1 MRNLISSVSPC
12 LCKQPKCSLPLWV
25 FIEKPWGNT
34 GITIPKS
41 LGFLWVHQVH
51 VGCSSLQWEGWQR
64 ISCDSDIAFTHSLL
78 LLNKAKPTRFSS
90 ALGTSTTVLLAMKH
104 LQPQPLAHVWSCSS
118 CRFCICI
125 FVLMEKHKA
134 LFRGYSYLSF

>member
-90 ALGTSTTVLLAMKH
+90 ALGTSTTVWAPGHEAPPAPAIGTCVVLQLLQVLH
-104 LQPQPLAHVWSCSS
+104 LYFCAHGETQGSV
-118 CRFCICI
+118 
-125 FVLMEKHKA
+125 
-134 LFRGYSYLSF
+134 